1 MSKSKKMMRNL
12 LLLPKVFLILTVIFI
27 MWVFILLSPPMFGVF
42 DPDWAGLSPSLWLIL
57 LSVLIGVFIVIDII
71 LYATPSFFATDLGS
85 DSGAQPVEFPE
96 VEQRMGKDVYEFTY
110 PVGAKGGVFSKTYIQ
125 IKDNAII
132 RVRNQMIKKDD
143 VWKK

>member
-1 MSKSKKMMRNL
+1 MSQSKKMMRNL
-12 LLLPKVFLILTVIFI
+12 LLLPKVFLILTVVFI
-27 MWVFILLSPPMFGVF
+27 MWVFILLSAPMFGVF
-42 DPDWAGLSPSLWLIL
+42 EPDWAGLSPSLWLII

-71 LYATPSFFATDLGS
+71 LYATPSFYVSTSVS
-85 DSGAQPVEFPE
+85 DAIAQPVEFPE

-110 PVGAKGGVFSKTYIQ
+110 PVGSKGGVFSKTYVQIQ
-125 IKDNAII
+125 DNAII